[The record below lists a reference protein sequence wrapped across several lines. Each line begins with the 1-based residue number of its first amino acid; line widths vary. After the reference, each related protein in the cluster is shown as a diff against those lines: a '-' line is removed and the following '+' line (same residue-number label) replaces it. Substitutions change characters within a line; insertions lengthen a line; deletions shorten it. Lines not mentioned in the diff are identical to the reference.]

1 MNILGIDTC
10 FNACSVAVRFERTGV
25 AQTVWGEQ
33 RLMTTGHAE
42 QLMPMIDRVM
52 RSAGMAFAD
61 IERIAVTH
69 GPGTF
74 TGTRIS
80 VAAARALSLALRVPV
95 VGFSSLR
102 AIGLLA
108 TERIPDCSGDR
119 DAVLVVR
126 DARRDECYAEVVD
139 VRGASLT
146 GPLLLS
152 AQAAAALCP
161 GYRLFAVGTMA
172 DQVAEAG
179 RDRGRQIVSGLD
191 GCFLPE
197 LAEPDIASVIGLA
210 QLAAPLDALVRPL
223 YLRPPDAKPQDGK
236 SIPRAAT
243 ASTAV
248 RPTSET

>member
-10 FNACSVAVRFERTGV
+10 FNACSVAVHFEKPGVARTG
-25 AQTVWGEQ
+25 WGEKQ
-33 RLMTTGHAE
+33 LMTTGHAE
-42 QLMPMIDRVM
+42 ALMPMIDRVM
-52 RSAGMAFAD
+52 HCAGMAFAD

-80 VAAARALSLALRVPV
+80 VAAARALSLALRLPV

-102 AIGLLA
+102 AIGMFA
-108 TERIPDCSGDR
+108 TARIPDCGGDR

-126 DARRDECYAEVVD
+126 DARRDEWYAEVVD
-139 VRGASLT
+139 VSGASLT

-161 GYRLFAVGTMA
+161 GYRLFAVGTGA

-179 RDRGRQIVSGLD
+179 RQGGRQIGSGFE

-197 LAEPDIASVIGLA
+197 HAEPDIASVIGLA

-236 SIPRAAT
+236 SIPRAASSGT
-243 ASTAV
+243 AERLTD
-248 RPTSET
+248 ET